1 MFLAAQT
8 LYFIEAALVKI
19 SILFF
24 YLRIF
29 PGNTFIKLVH
39 YTIILNVLLTIAF
52 VLPTIFQ
59 CSPISYQW
67 KQWDGEHEGKCIDN
81 NALAFANAGINIAMD
96 IWVLAL
102 PLLHIVRLNL
112 HWKKKVGV
120 TLMFC
125 VGAL

>member
-1 MFLAAQT
+1 M
-8 LYFIEAALVKI
+8 YFIEVALVKI

-29 PGNTFIKLVH
+29 PGTTFRKVVYGTLIF
-39 YTIILNVLLTIAF
+39 TGLTSTVF
-52 VLPTIFQ
+52 VLATIFQ
-59 CSPISYQW
+59 CSPINYQW

-81 NALAFANAGINIAMD
+81 NALAFSNGGINIVLD
-96 IWVLAL
+96 VWVLIL
-102 PLLHIVRLNL
+102 PLLQILRLNL
-112 HWKKKVGV
+112 HWKKKLGV